1 MPGLHTPSFGS
12 GLHEAI
18 AETHAIMPAPQFDA
32 WCADLRLP
40 EKVIKGALRAA
51 KMSPRAAAVRR
62 SYAAREA
69 KRQAMEIF
77 AL

>member
-1 MPGLHTPSFGS
+1 MPGLYA
-12 GLHEAI
+12 AI
-18 AETHAIMPAPQFDA
+18 AEQHDTMPPAQFDA
-32 WCADLRLP
+32 WCSDLSLP
-40 EKVIKGALRAA
+40 EKVIKSALRAA
-51 KMSPRAAAVRR
+51 KTSPRAAAVRR